1 MKLCDA
7 CGTAGA
13 KLRCGRCHEAVY
25 CDRACQKMAW
35 RKGHKS
41 KCAPKAAKPSAAG
54 AVAAPP
60 PPPPTAGS
68 AATATDGGGGEE
80 CAICLDALQ
89 QPQTLP
95 CNHRFC
101 RGCVAS
107 MRQHGVGAAQVC
119 PLCRGPMPD
128 DVDRLMAEAAQ
139 LLTQCDRLKGS
150 SGGDGVVGVLPGV
163 AGALLPP
170 ATQGLLRRGSM
181 LDKAAALLREAV
193 ATDPKNAQAH
203 ATLGFTLASAGDGDG
218 AIAAYRAAIA
228 LEPSRGVA
236 HQGLGDVLHG
246 RGDMAGARHAFHCA
260 TIADPQDASAHHSL
274 GVVLHTL
281 GDLAGAETAYRA
293 AIAADPR
300 AAFRAYGG
308 LGMILDGRG
317 DAAGAEAALRAAVAT
332 SSPSPVELSRA
343 HFNLAVH
350 YNRGGDRAGAAASFA
365 KVLEVDPSNADAKRY
380 VDHYLALAAQAALD
394 A

>member
-1 MKLCDA
+1 MQPRTVKLCEA
-7 CGTAGA
+7 CGAAGA

-25 CDRACQKMAW
+25 CDRACQRVAW
-35 RKGHKS
+35 GEGHKS
-41 KCAPKAAKPSAAG
+41 KCVRKAAKPSAAG
-54 AVAAPP
+54 AAVA
-60 PPPPTAGS
+60 PPPPTA
-68 AATATDGGGGEE
+68 ADDGGGGEE

-128 DVDRLMAEAAQ
+128 EDIDRLMAEAAQ
-139 LLTQCDRLKGS
+139 LLTQCDRLTGGL
-150 SGGDGVVGVLPGV
+150 GGDGRLCSLEGISNIHMEE
-163 AGALLPP
+163 
-170 ATQGLLRRGSM
+170 RGGM
-181 LDKAAALLREAV
+181 LAKAASLLREVLAQ
-193 ATDPKNAQAH
+193 DPTNAQAH
-203 ATLGFTLASAGDGDG
+203 GTLGFTLASAGDGDG

-228 LEPSRGVA
+228 LEPARGVA

-246 RGDMAGARHAFHCA
+246 RGDMDGARHAFHCA
-260 TIADPQDASAHHSL
+260 TIVDPQDAKAQHSL
-274 GVVLHTL
+274 GVALHTL
-281 GDLAGAETAYRA
+281 GDLAGAESAYRA

-300 AAFRAYGG
+300 AFRAHGG

-332 SSPSPVELSRA
+332 ASPSPVELSRA